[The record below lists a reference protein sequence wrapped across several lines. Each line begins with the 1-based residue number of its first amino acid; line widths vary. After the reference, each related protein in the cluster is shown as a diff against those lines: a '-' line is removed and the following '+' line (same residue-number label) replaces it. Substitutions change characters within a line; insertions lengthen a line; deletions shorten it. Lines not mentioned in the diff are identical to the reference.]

1 MKLPKKFKENWINA
15 LTSGEYQQVTCCLC
29 DEFGF
34 CAIGVACSVAG
45 VPEEKLMKAPNI
57 NKDLIVEYNLP
68 FNDSTDELVDTIIE
82 LNDNECLQFN
92 QIASFIRENVEVI
105 DD

>member
-1 MKLPKKFKENWINA
+1 MKLPKKFKENWIDG
-15 LTSGEYQQVTCCLC
+15 LTSGKYQQITDCLC

-45 VPEEKLMKAPNI
+45 VPEEKLMKTPNI

-68 FNDSTDELVDTIIE
+68 FNDCTDELVDTIIE
-82 LNDNECLQFN
+82 LNDHEYLQFN
-92 QIASFIRENVEVI
+92 QIASFIKEHVEAI
-105 DD
+105 DE